1 MHKIQTQQPVILEL
15 FAPWCGHCKNLAPE
29 YAKAAA
35 SLEGLVKVAAIDC
48 DVETNKQLCAMHDV
62 KGFPTIKVFSGG
74 LKTVPEDYNGPRT
87 AAAIVDYA
95 VKTIKS
101 FSKGLTTVEKFT
113 EFTKGSLA
121 KVVLLADKAEPSY
134 MYKALSAD
142 FYERLDFAHVKSS
155 DSDVVAKLP
164 KVEKKPAIIVFP
176 AKEGEEPVIYSGKYL
191 FPSFLCCA
199 RSHGILLKALQR
211 FLPSKSF

>member
-1 MHKIQTQQPVILEL
+1 VILEL

-35 SLEGLVKVAAIDC
+35 SLEGLVRVAAIDC
-48 DVETNKQLCAMHDV
+48 DVDANKQLCALHDV
-62 KGFPTIKVFSGG
+62 KGFPTIKFFPGG

-95 VKTIKS
+95 VKKIKS
-101 FSKGLTTVEKFT
+101 FSKALASVDKFT
-113 EFTKGSLA
+113 EFTKGPLA
-121 KVVLLADKAEPSY
+121 KVVLLSDKPEPSY

-155 DSDVVAKLP
+155 DADVVAKLP

-176 AKEGEEPVIYSGKYL
+176 AKEGEEPVLYSGESCFK
-191 FPSFLCCA
+191 
-199 RSHGILLKALQR
+199 
-211 FLPSKSF
+211 